1 MSLYSDLLFLHG
13 HIADTRLAAALST
26 PAASTAPPSI
36 QQQRPTSGDDIRRH
50 PMDLFKSVLYL
61 GGLQSIDSRI
71 GEEEESFGP
80 TYGNRVASAR
90 AFGKPA
96 TGAFHRRVVAVGRRS
111 TAAAIVDTGCVA
123 GSCG

>member
-1 MSLYSDLLFLHG
+1 MNLYKDLLFLHG
-13 HIADTRLAAALST
+13 HIADPRLAAALSA
-26 PAASTAPPSI
+26 PAASTAPASTP
-36 QQQRPTSGDDIRRH
+36 QQRPNPGEDIRRH

-71 GEEEESFGP
+71 GEEEERFGP

-96 TGAFHRRVVAVGRRS
+96 PAFHRPVVPVARRNV
-111 TAAAIVDTGCVA
+111 AALAADNGCVVGA
-123 GSCG
+123 CG

>member
-1 MSLYSDLLFLHG
+1 MSIYSDLLFLQG
-13 HIADTRLAAALST
+13 HIADPRLAAALST
-26 PAASTAPPSI
+26 PAASSASPSI
-36 QQQRPTSGDDIRRH
+36 QQHRPVAGEDTRRH

-71 GEEEESFGP
+71 GEEEASFGP

-90 AFGKPA
+90 TFGKPA
-96 TGAFHRRVVAVGRRS
+96 APAFHRRVVPVARDPS
-111 TAAAIVDTGCVA
+111 APLGCVA

>member
-13 HIADTRLAAALST
+13 HIADPRLAAALST
-26 PAASTAPPSI
+26 PAAPGAAPSI
-36 QQQRPTSGDDIRRH
+36 QQQRPSAGEDTRRH

-80 TYGNRVASAR
+80 TYGNRVASER
-90 AFGKPA
+90 TFGKPA
-96 TGAFHRRVVAVGRRS
+96 APAFHRRVAPLARRNV
-111 TAAAIVDTGCVA
+111 AAIAADAGCVA
-123 GSCG
+123 GGCG